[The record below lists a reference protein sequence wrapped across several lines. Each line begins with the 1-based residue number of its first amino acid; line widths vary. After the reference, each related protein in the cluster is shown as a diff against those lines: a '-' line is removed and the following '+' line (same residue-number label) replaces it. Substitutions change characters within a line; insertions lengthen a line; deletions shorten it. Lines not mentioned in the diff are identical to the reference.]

1 MRYEISRECP
11 LSIPRRLD
19 PLLLRLFRYRSRRRS
34 RGRRSCDSPLPSTSV
49 FLPRREPRFFPNR
62 GSRFGRA
69 TRSSEDN
76 YPNPTD
82 DLPRRGDDT
91 SAAATDGKIRYKAQ
105 PCAPAIKILALR
117 SDHRAA
123 YVIGQ
128 IRSHDY
134 EEPRRSRT
142 ALPGCNR
149 RVQGSRLQGSP
160 GFTGECSRQLTYD
173 P

>member
-11 LSIPRRLD
+11 LGIPRL
-19 PLLLRLFRYRSRRRS
+19 
-34 RGRRSCDSPLPSTSV
+34 SCSDYSDIEAVVALADDD
-49 FLPRREPRFFPNR
+49 
-62 GSRFGRA
+62 RA
-69 TRSSEDN
+69 TRRFLRRPSPFRGESRDFFRTADRDSVARLGARRIIILI
-76 YPNPTD
+76 PPMIS
-82 DLPRRGDDT
+82 RGDDT